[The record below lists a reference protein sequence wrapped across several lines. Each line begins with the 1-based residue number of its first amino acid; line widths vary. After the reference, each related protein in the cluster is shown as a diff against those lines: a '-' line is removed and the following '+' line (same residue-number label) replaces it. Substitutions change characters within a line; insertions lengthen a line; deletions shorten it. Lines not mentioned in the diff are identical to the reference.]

1 MWFPGFVDYMKANEI
16 KAKAVYLSLGDM
28 EEKARNPI
36 MASVGNKIRE
46 AYELLSNQGVKCIL
60 EWNEGN
66 HFQDADIRT
75 AKAFS
80 WIIKD

>member
-1 MWFPGFVDYMKANEI
+1 
-16 KAKAVYLSLGDM
+16 
-28 EEKARNPI
+28 